1 MFRKI
6 SNYLTIISLALI
18 VSSSTIFAIPAV
30 PVEKTKVKTIRIDPD
45 KDNSYYNEVIVNGG
59 KDSYTMNV
67 AANKELKV
75 IIRAERPVSLKVTA
89 PDGSNQS
96 YSPERY
102 FTLVFRGEGEHK
114 VELEALSVSL
124 YTLEVINQ

>member
-1 MFRKI
+1 MFRKY
-6 SNYLTIISLALI
+6 SNYLTIIALALTI
-18 VSSSTIFAIPAV
+18 SSSTVFALPAAPAERV
-30 PVEKTKVKTIRIDPD
+30 KVKTIRVDPN
-45 KDNSYYNEVIVNGG
+45 KDNSFYNEVIVNGG

-67 AANKELKV
+67 AANKEVKV
-75 IIRAERPVSLKVTA
+75 IVRAERPVSLKVTA

-102 FTLVFRGEGEHK
+102 FTLVFRGEGEHI